1 MNVKLKNADLS
12 LQTGFEV
19 GLNEEMYQGIFKTM
33 VKKGNLQMGKLS
45 PEGMGKQNPIF
56 TKKRKKRKKK

>member
-1 MNVKLKNADLS
+1 MKKCIRV
-12 LQTGFEV
+12 
-19 GLNEEMYQGIFKTM
+19 M

-45 PEGMGKQNPIF
+45 PEGMGKHNPIF